1 MTSAVNNGGRERAGL
16 SWLGRLSGA
25 VESKRVSA
33 PLTAPRT
40 PVATSR
46 LLFLPLALL
55 VVVAFVV
62 ALVVGCVLARQK
74 DDWYL
79 AQQHASVS
87 GAIEE
92 FRTVFSDFVMRRAN
106 GLALIAARGGVLS
119 AAVAEPRLAPRGVS
133 HYRHDQAYLV
143 DADGKLAASFP
154 PGETKV
160 PPSIVHIIESFRLE
174 EARRRRSAPAETD
187 LLDPEAAPIATD
199 FVVLNDR
206 PVLAAVAAVRATSP
220 NGLDVKDAPIL
231 AAIVGLDRHLVGVL
245 ERTSGVEGLRIATAA
260 GPRQELQSLL
270 DNGGRIVG
278 WFSWDARRPMSQ
290 VVWRL
295 APFLAVVAAF
305 FVGFAWFAIRQVG
318 YATHELAESE
328 AHAQK
333 MAHEDLVTGLSNRR
347 RMLEILDRALTERG
361 HDQIVTLAFLNVDGF
376 KEINDSLGHQGG
388 DQLLASVAGR
398 LQAAM
403 PAGAKVGRFGGDE
416 FVSVIETAD
425 LASGI
430 AAANAAVHSLARP
443 FWLSGQMVQ
452 VGATIGIAQAPRH
465 GESRD
470 DLMRRAD
477 LALRTAKREGRG
489 RVVDFEPAM
498 ENEYR
503 DRRFINREL
512 RTALAEGGLD
522 VHYQLIVAADG
533 QRVAG
538 VEALLRWKHATRGYI
553 PPAVFVPIA
562 EQSGLMG
569 PLGEFVLRRAL
580 ADAMRWPNV
589 YIAVNLSPIQ
599 VRDQGLV
606 DLVATVMR
614 DTGIAPA
621 RVMLEVTEG
630 VLIDNPEEA
639 KERLEQLRALGVK
652 IALDDFGSGFS
663 SLSYLRRFPID
674 KLKIDKE
681 FVKPLGNSANGGVII
696 QAITALGRALGLSV
710 LAEGVETEEQ
720 RILLRLAGC
729 NEMQGF
735 LFAKPAPRMAI
746 DRLLAEARAKVQAA
760 PVPSP
765 RSSSI
770 VET

>member
-1 MTSAVNNGGRERAGL
+1 MTSAVNSGGRDRPNIGWR
-16 SWLGRLSGA
+16 SWLPALAARWRLS
-25 VESKRVSA
+25 SDQPSSRSH
-33 PLTAPRT
+33 RT

-46 LLFLPLALL
+46 LFFVPLALL
-55 VVVAFVV
+55 VVIAFVI
-62 ALVVGCVLARQK
+62 ALAVGFILARQK
-74 DDWYL
+74 DSWYL
-79 AQQHASVS
+79 EQQHGSVTS
-87 GAIEE
+87 AIDE
-92 FRTVFSDFVMRRAN
+92 FRTVFADFVMRRAN
-106 GLALIAARGGVLS
+106 GVALLSLRGGALS
-119 AAVAEPRLAPRGVS
+119 VSDAEARLVPFGLS
-133 HYRHDQAYLV
+133 HYRHERAYLV
-143 DADGKLAASFP
+143 DGNGKLLASFP
-154 PGETKV
+154 PGEARV
-160 PPSIVHIIESFRLE
+160 PPSVTRVIENFRSE
-174 EARRRRSAPAETD
+174 EASRRRSAPPAAE
-187 LLDPEAAPIATD
+187 LLDPEVVPVTTD
-199 FVVLNDR
+199 FVDLAER
-206 PVLAAVAAVRATSP
+206 PALAAIAAVSTAATAQDPLVLAAV
-220 NGLDVKDAPIL
+220 
-231 AAIVGLDRHLVGVL
+231 VGLDRRLVSVF
-245 ERTSGVEGLRIATAA
+245 ERTSGIEGLRIATTPAA
-260 GPRQELQSLL
+260 GQELQSLL
-270 DNGGRIVG
+270 DRQGRIVG
-278 WFSWDARRPMSQ
+278 WMSWEGRRPMLQ
-290 VVWRL
+290 VVWQL
-295 APFLAVVAAF
+295 VPFLAIVAAF

-318 YATHELAESE
+318 RATQDLAESE

-333 MAHEDLVTGLSNRR
+333 IAHEDMVTGLSNRR
-347 RMLEILDRALTERG
+347 RMLETLDRALAER
-361 HDQIVTLAFLNVDGF
+361 QPEQVVTLAFLDVDGF

-388 DQLLASVAGR
+388 DQLLAAVGVR
-398 LQAAM
+398 LQEAM
-403 PAGAKVGRFGGDE
+403 PASARLGRFGGDE
-416 FVSVIETAD
+416 FVSVIATAD
-425 LASGI
+425 AASGVE
-430 AAANAAVHSLARP
+430 AANAAVQSLARP
-443 FWLSGQMVQ
+443 FWLAGQMVQ

-465 GESRD
+465 GDSRD
-470 DLMRRAD
+470 DLIRRAD
-477 LALRTAKREGRG
+477 LALRTAKRIGRG
-489 RVVDFEPAM
+489 RVVDFEPTM

-503 DRRFINREL
+503 DRHFINREL

-533 QRVAG
+533 QRVVG
-538 VEALLRWKHATRGYI
+538 VEALLRWKHETRGYI

-589 YIAVNLSPIQ
+589 YIAVNLSPVQ
-599 VRDQGLV
+599 VRDRGLV
-606 DLVATVMR
+606 ELVSKAMR
-614 DTGIAPA
+614 ETGIAPS

-746 DRLLAEARAKVQAA
+746 DRLLAEARAKVQSQPA
-760 PVPSP
+760 PPP
-765 RSSSI
+765 RTSSI
-770 VET
+770 AET

>member
-1 MTSAVNNGGRERAGL
+1 
-16 SWLGRLSGA
+16 
-25 VESKRVSA
+25 
-33 PLTAPRT
+33 
-40 PVATSR
+40 
-46 LLFLPLALL
+46 
-55 VVVAFVV
+55 
-62 ALVVGCVLARQK
+62 
-74 DDWYL
+74 
-79 AQQHASVS
+79 
-87 GAIEE
+87 
-92 FRTVFSDFVMRRAN
+92 
-106 GLALIAARGGVLS
+106 
-119 AAVAEPRLAPRGVS
+119 
-133 HYRHDQAYLV
+133 
-143 DADGKLAASFP
+143 
-154 PGETKV
+154 
-160 PPSIVHIIESFRLE
+160 
-174 EARRRRSAPAETD
+174 
-187 LLDPEAAPIATD
+187 
-199 FVVLNDR
+199 
-206 PVLAAVAAVRATSP
+206 
-220 NGLDVKDAPIL
+220 
-231 AAIVGLDRHLVGVL
+231 
-245 ERTSGVEGLRIATAA
+245 
-260 GPRQELQSLL
+260 
-270 DNGGRIVG
+270 
-278 WFSWDARRPMSQ
+278 
-290 VVWRL
+290 
-295 APFLAVVAAF
+295 
-305 FVGFAWFAIRQVG
+305 
-318 YATHELAESE
+318 
-328 AHAQK
+328 
-333 MAHEDLVTGLSNRR
+333 
-347 RMLEILDRALTERG
+347 
-361 HDQIVTLAFLNVDGF
+361 
-376 KEINDSLGHQGG
+376 
-388 DQLLASVAGR
+388 
-398 LQAAM
+398 
-403 PAGAKVGRFGGDE
+403 
-416 FVSVIETAD
+416 VSVIKTGD
-425 LASGI
+425 MASGV
-430 AAANAAVHSLARP
+430 AEANAAVQALARP

-533 QRVAG
+533 QRVVG

-614 DTGIAPA
+614 ETGIAPA

-652 IALDDFGSGFS
+652 VALDDFGSGFS

-760 PVPSP
+760 PVPPP